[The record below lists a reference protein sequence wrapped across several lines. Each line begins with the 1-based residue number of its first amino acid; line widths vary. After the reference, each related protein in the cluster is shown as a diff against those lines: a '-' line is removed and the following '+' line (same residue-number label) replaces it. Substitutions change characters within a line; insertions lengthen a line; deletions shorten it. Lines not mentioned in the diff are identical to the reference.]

1 MRPNTAYTDTLLLLL
16 LAVCYITTAKQYS
29 RTEKRII
36 NARLIMLTFDKNST
50 DLSYNLTLD
59 YYALDY
65 WGLIKYFV
73 FRREVFWILFAAIG
87 IFSVVLAA
95 VYWVR

>member
-1 MRPNTAYTDTLLLLL
+1 
-16 LAVCYITTAKQYS
+16 
-29 RTEKRII
+29 
-36 NARLIMLTFDKNST
+36 MLTFDKNST

-87 IFSVVLAA
+87 VFSVVLAA
-95 VYWVR
+95 IYWVITILPYTPRLIAMLRSAVRTSCASSQVL

>member
-1 MRPNTAYTDTLLLLL
+1 
-16 LAVCYITTAKQYS
+16 
-29 RTEKRII
+29 
-36 NARLIMLTFDKNST
+36 MLTFDKNST

-87 IFSVVLAA
+87 VFSVVLAA
-95 VYWVR
+95 VYWVRVVKTNTAPLIAVLRIVARTSAA